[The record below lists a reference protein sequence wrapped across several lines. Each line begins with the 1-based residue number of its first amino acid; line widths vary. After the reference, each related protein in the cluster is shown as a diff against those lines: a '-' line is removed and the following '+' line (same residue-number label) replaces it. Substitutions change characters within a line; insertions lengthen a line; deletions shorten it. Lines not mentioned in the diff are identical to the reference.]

1 MGSVLTVPCHC
12 YRRCLR
18 TLSLSTFTTFP
29 ASLSY
34 NLYNDELHFRDL
46 VTFIGVWTHFYC
58 LLSLSSFLFRF
69 CFWINLKWSPE
80 TDNLRVQGEVPLS
93 LQQIGGLVFPRLL
106 KPHPRLIKKPPVRVL
121 LRPGRRGRV
130 HEALLLTLLQPH
142 FHVNIQI
149 PQKHCL

>member
-1 MGSVLTVPCHC
+1 MRAGRIGVIGVCSDCSL
-12 YRRCLR
+12 RRCLR
-18 TLSLSTFTTFP
+18 TVSLSTFTTFP

-58 LLSLSSFLFRF
+58 FLSLSSFLFRF

-121 LRPGRRGRV
+121 LRPGRRLGYD
-130 HEALLLTLLQPH
+130 HHSPDQNFSAL
-142 FHVNIQI
+142 
-149 PQKHCL
+149 